1 MAHHLIMAIMN
12 ANTTHQKNVPKP
24 YTLLKIHYHY
34 FVSTVRRSASA
45 NWDSL
50 HELICDLSS
59 RGFLF
64 DVIGLTEIFKFLTVH
79 CISFNIRGYHCL
91 QFQTRSDTDD
101 GRGGIGLFINSKFT
115 YVKRDDLSVF
125 IPHVI
130 ESVFFEMQIN
140 ERKTI
145 IVGVVYR
152 PNTQPRA
159 DIDIFMQKIIEIQ
172 SIIKEENKISYLMG
186 DFNIDL
192 LKGHCI
198 EFKYYADGIHSGLTP
213 PGNNS

>member
-1 MAHHLIMAIMN
+1 MLLISIIHHSLSLFCLN
-12 ANTTHQKNVPKP
+12 C
-24 YTLLKIHYHY
+24 
-34 FVSTVRRSASA
+34 RSVSA

-64 DVIGLTEIFKFLTVH
+64 DVIGLTEVFKIPE

-101 GRGGIGLFINSKFT
+101 GRGGVGLFINSKFT

-130 ESVFFEMQIN
+130 ESVFFEIQIN

-159 DIDIFMQKIIEIQ
+159 DIDI
-172 SIIKEENKISYLMG
+172 
-186 DFNIDL
+186 
-192 LKGHCI
+192 
-198 EFKYYADGIHSGLTP
+198 
-213 PGNNS
+213 